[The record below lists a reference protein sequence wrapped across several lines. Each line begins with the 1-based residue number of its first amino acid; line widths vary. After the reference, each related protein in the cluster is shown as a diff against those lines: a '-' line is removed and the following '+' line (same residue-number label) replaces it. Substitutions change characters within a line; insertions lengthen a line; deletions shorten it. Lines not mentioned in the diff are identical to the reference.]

1 MGFFLALPI
10 LALAA
15 VLQVGLLPNI
25 LVDSIDFGMLP
36 ILNVPLEVPIYHGQ
50 LSLVLILVLSWAVH
64 APIEEAIFW
73 AFVGGIFQD
82 VLNPIIPTGVSVLS
96 LLLMIFAI
104 KAFEQNFYRFS
115 IVLLAGFVLIGT
127 LIQHFSVFLA
137 LILQDYG
144 LPIVELLQTFTLPT
158 LGINLLACFPLYFLL
173 RRVQVRLPRRQAA
186 WGVSQISV
194 ANE

>member
-1 MGFFLALPI
+1 MAYVLALPI

-15 VLQVGLLPNI
+15 VLQVGLLPRL
-25 LVDSIDFGMLP
+25 LVDSIDFGVLP
-36 ILNVPLEVPIYHGQ
+36 FLNVPLEVPIYHGQ
-50 LSLVLILVLSWAVH
+50 LSLVLILVLSWTVH

-82 VLNPIIPTGVSVLS
+82 ILNPIIPTGVSVLGF
-96 LLLMIFAI
+96 LLMVFAI

-115 IVLLAGFVLIGT
+115 IVLLTSFVLIGT
-127 LIQHFSVFLA
+127 VIQHLSVFLA
-137 LILQDYG
+137 LSLQDYSV
-144 LPIVELLQTFTLPT
+144 PIVELLQTFTLPT
-158 LGINLLACFPLYFLL
+158 LGINLLACFPIYFLL
-173 RRVQVRLPRRQAA
+173 RQVQIRLPRRQAA

>member
-36 ILNVPLEVPIYHGQ
+36 ILNVSLEVPIYHGQ
-50 LSLVLILVLSWAVH
+50 LSLVLILVLSWTVH

-96 LLLMIFAI
+96 FLLVVFAI

-194 ANE
+194 AE